1 MSRIMDEQRSLC
13 YPHIVKENCCQN
25 GGRDMRILA
34 KILLFSVTLAL
45 SIIVAVLRLLCLIS
59 GTVLGVL
66 ALVILLI
73 AVGTVVLLGEPIL
86 TGLGIAG
93 LAWLISPFGLP
104 LVATFLV
111 EAIGGF
117 NTMLKGI

>member
-1 MSRIMDEQRSLC
+1 
-13 YPHIVKENCCQN
+13 
-25 GGRDMRILA
+25 MRILA
-34 KILLFSVTLAL
+34 KILLFPVTLAL